1 MDDND
6 DRMRFRQLYK
16 ALIPLCVI
24 PIVVGVCWSCTP
36 KIVEHI
42 VVQHDTTAIHHLD
55 SVYFR
60 DSVYVKE
67 YVKGDTVYVEKYKD
81 RYLYKDKWHDRY
93 IYKEFHDT
101 TTVTVEKKVEKE
113 LTAGQKMKID
123 LFWWL
128 VVGLTASLV
137 WIFRKPIVAAVKTLF
152 KI

>member
-1 MDDND
+1 MDNNGNKG
-6 DRMRFRQLYK
+6 RPGR
-16 ALIPLCVI
+16 
-24 PIVVGVCWSCTP
+24 IVVLVCFVVASLLLLPGCSLFSP
-36 KIVEHI
+36 KVIEKV
-42 VVQHDTTAIHHLD
+42 VVQHDTTMVNHRD
-55 SVYFR
+55 SVFYH

-113 LTAGQKMKID
+113 LTVGQKTKIG

-128 VVGLTASLV
+128 LSGLVAALA
-137 WIFRKPIVAAVKTLF
+137 WIFRKPIMKLIT